1 MFWAIPSPSVHNSI
15 PKINKTLF
23 IVLNLNFKLPEANIS
38 DRPTGLLEQMT
49 FPLKQNGTIYDINS

>member
-1 MFWAIPSPSVHNSI
+1 VHNSI